1 MTSINY
7 TLSSCEL
14 SNPPK
19 TSPKCIGNST
29 VQYEALTMCFI
40 KRTLL
45 NVSTKSREKRRVLLL
60 LLLLLLLS
68 SLQTVQAVVCANHF
82 FGEHLRGLCNSYAS
96 SVLSKLPTCSI
107 SRHTRTDT

>member
-7 TLSSCEL
+7 TLISCEL

-19 TSPKCIGNST
+19 MSPKCIRNST
-29 VQYEALTMCFI
+29 VQYEVLTMCFI

-45 NVSTKSREKRRVLLL
+45 NVSTKSREKQV
-60 LLLLLLLS
+60 LLLLLLS
-68 SLQTVQAVVCANHF
+68 SLQTVQAVACASHF
-82 FGEHLRGLCNSYAS
+82 FGEHLRGSSNSYAS

>member
-7 TLSSCEL
+7 TLISCEL

-19 TSPKCIGNST
+19 MSPKCIRNST
-29 VQYEALTMCFI
+29 VQYEVLTMCFI

-45 NVSTKSREKRRVLLL
+45 NVSTKSREKQV
-60 LLLLLLLS
+60 LLLLLS
-68 SLQTVQAVVCANHF
+68 SLQTVQAVACASHF
-82 FGEHLRGLCNSYAS
+82 FGEHLRGSSNSYAS
-96 SVLSKLPTCSI
+96 SVLSKLPMCSI

>member
-60 LLLLLLLS
+60 LLLLLS
-68 SLQTVQAVVCANHF
+68 SLQTVQAVACANHF
-82 FGEHLRGLCNSYAS
+82 FGEHLRGLSNSYAS